1 MNWPLAASAFG
12 LIFLAELPDKT
23 SAAILV
29 MAGRA
34 RPLAVYLGA
43 CAAFAVQS
51 AVAVLFGGFLSLL
64 PDKAIH
70 LAAGLGFLAMAVF
83 LWLKK
88 EDDDENAAESRKTSG
103 FLNTA
108 GAAFVLIFLADW
120 GDLTQLATAALAAK
134 SRAPWTVFGA
144 ATAALW
150 AASGLTVLVGHYS
163 RRILRPRAIQ
173 KAAALAFF
181 AAAVFLMARA

>member
-23 SAAILV
+23 SVATLIL
-29 MAGRA
+29 AGRG

-43 CAAFAVQS
+43 CAAFAAQS
-51 AVAVLFGGFLSLL
+51 AVAVLFGSLLSLL
-64 PDKAIH
+64 PGKAVH
-70 LAAGLGFLAMAVF
+70 LAAGLGFLAMAAF
-83 LWLKK
+83 LWFEK
-88 EDDDENAAESRKTSG
+88 EDAGESAAGSDGTSG

-108 GAAFVLIFLADW
+108 GAAFVLIFLAEW

-134 SRAPWTVFGA
+134 SRAPWIIFGA

-150 AASGLTVLVGHYS
+150 AASGLLVLAGHYS
-163 RRILRPRAIQ
+163 RRIVRPRAIQ
-173 KAAALAFF
+173 KAAALAFL
-181 AAAVFLMARA
+181 AASAFFLAHA